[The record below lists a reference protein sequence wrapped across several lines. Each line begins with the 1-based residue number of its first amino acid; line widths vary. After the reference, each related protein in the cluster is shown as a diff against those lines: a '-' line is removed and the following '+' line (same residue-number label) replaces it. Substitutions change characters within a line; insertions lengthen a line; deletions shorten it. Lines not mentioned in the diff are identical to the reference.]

1 MMREIARIFM
11 QSLNFGEKGA
21 AKDVVNVMR
30 HKAGDPKDDDRTDW

>member
-1 MMREIARIFM
+1 M
-11 QSLNFGEKGA
+11 SLTKKTKNAADKAKGA